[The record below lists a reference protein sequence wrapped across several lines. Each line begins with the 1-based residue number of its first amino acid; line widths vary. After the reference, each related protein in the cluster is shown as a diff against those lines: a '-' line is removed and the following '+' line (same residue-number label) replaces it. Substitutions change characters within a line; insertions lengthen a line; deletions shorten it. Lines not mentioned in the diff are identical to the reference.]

1 MPEEL
6 LWPAVAAAMLCWYLV
21 CALRQLRSEKPT
33 SPKVVWRQVTEHGW
47 SEWIRLD
54 GVSAT
59 DGYDAMLAGAR
70 ARACPSATAVQFAIV
85 VHPVDAPDYT
95 LRATF
100 VSAVREPVAG
110 RDISRAA
117 AMLPSGNVVA
127 ARCEGVVDDG

>member
-6 LWPAVAAAMLCWYLV
+6 RWPAVAVAVLLWYLA
-21 CALRQLRSEKPT
+21 CTMRQMHSERT
-33 SPKVVWRQVTEHGW
+33 HTPKVVWREATERGW

-59 DGYDAMLAGAR
+59 DGYDAMLAAAREHAGAT
-70 ARACPSATAVQFAIV
+70 ATAVQFAIV
-85 VHPVDAPDYT
+85 VHPDDAPDYT

-110 RDISRAA
+110 RELLTNGCGR
-117 AMLPSGNVVA
+117 
-127 ARCEGVVDDG
+127 

>member
-6 LWPAVAAAMLCWYLV
+6 LWPAVAAAVLCWYLV
-21 CALRQLRSEKPT
+21 CALRQMRSKKTT
-33 SPKVVWRQVTEHGW
+33 SPKVVWRQATEHGW
-47 SEWIRLD
+47 SEWIKLD

-70 ARACPSATAVQFAIV
+70 HCAFPTATAVQFAIV

-110 RDISRAA
+110 RDIP
-117 AMLPSGNVVA
+117 LVA
-127 ARCEGVVDDG
+127 AFLPTGNLIDAGCEG